1 MPSTDASP
9 SPARPPAQLGR
20 RIAVVV
26 AATTAVLAV
35 GLIWHSSRSKAEI
48 VLETFSR
55 SVERITELEAEGL
68 SGAVKF
74 GRTEAVQAEFA
85 GLAQTAGEQF
95 VAAGAFDATGAAVA
109 TRGALPPEA
118 RALAAAALAADAP
131 QQEGLLIAMPLRFG
145 TAAEET
151 VGALVV
157 QWSQAAITEAI
168 AADTRVAALS
178 AAGFVLLAAG
188 ALALWLNLA
197 LGRPMR
203 SLEGAVARL
212 MRGEPADLPGLN
224 RRDELGALA
233 KALGR
238 IHEAGEIAARTRRAI
253 DCSGALLM
261 IADDDNRIEYISP
274 ALLRIFERNLGEIR
288 RSLPQFDPA
297 GIKGATIDVFHG
309 RPEHQKG
316 LVHAMSDAHL
326 ADIRLGGLRM
336 GLAVNPVTADDGR
349 RLGTVVEWRDKTA
362 DLKVLE
368 EIDAVATAAASG
380 EFGERVEAGA
390 AAPDLR
396 RVAEQV
402 NRISDVVGE
411 FLADIETPVAALA
424 EGDLTSRSR
433 GGHEGRFAE
442 VAARLDGAIDRIAGF
457 ANDILAAERGMRG
470 SISEVSGGAGDL
482 SSRTEAQASALEQT
496 SATVEEI
503 SATISSNADSAGAAR
518 EMAAEARRQAE
529 TGRSVVTDAVTSMK
543 EIEESSGRI
552 GDITQVIDSIAF
564 QTNLLALNAAVEAA
578 RAGDAGKGFAVV
590 ASEVRTLAQR
600 SSAAAR
606 DIKELIAASAGKV
619 ADGVRH
625 VHASGEALGRLE
637 TAIARMSETIDDIAR
652 ASAEQATGMQEI
664 TAAVSHM
671 DETTQRNAALA
682 EASARA
688 AEALRHQ
695 SDQLAE
701 IVAFF
706 RTELETGRRAA

>member
-1 MPSTDASP
+1 
-9 SPARPPAQLGR
+9 
-20 RIAVVV
+20 
-26 AATTAVLAV
+26 
-35 GLIWHSSRSKAEI
+35 
-48 VLETFSR
+48 
-55 SVERITELEAEGL
+55 
-68 SGAVKF
+68 
-74 GRTEAVQAEFA
+74 
-85 GLAQTAGEQF
+85 
-95 VAAGAFDATGAAVA
+95 VA
-109 TRGALPPEA
+109 TEGALPPD
-118 RALAAAALAADAP
+118 AAALAEAVLAEEAP
-131 QQEGLLIAMPLRFG
+131 RRQGLLVAMPLRFG
-145 TAAEET
+145 KASEET

-157 QWSQAAITEAI
+157 LWSKAAIAETI
-168 AADTRVAALS
+168 AADARFAALS
-178 AAGFVLLAAG
+178 AAGFVLLAAA
-188 ALALWLNLA
+188 ALAWWLDGA
-197 LGRPMR
+197 LGRPLR
-203 SLEGAVARL
+203 ALEGAVGRL
-212 MRGEPADLPGLN
+212 MRGEPADLPGLE

-233 KALGR
+233 RALRR
-238 IHEAGEIAARTRRAI
+238 IHAAGETAARTRRAI

-261 IADDDNRIEYISP
+261 IADDDARIEYISP
-274 ALLRIFERNLGEIR
+274 ALRRLFADNAAEIR
-288 RSLPQFDPA
+288 RTLPRFDA
-297 GIKGATIDVFHG
+297 ASIEGSTIDMFHAQPG
-309 RPEHQKG
+309 RQQALIDG
-316 LVHAMSDAHL
+316 MSDAHL
-326 ADIRLGGLRM
+326 AAIRLGDLRM
-336 GLAVNPVTADDGR
+336 GLSVNPVTAEDGR

-368 EIDAVATAAASG
+368 EIDAVAAAAASG
-380 EFGERVEAGA
+380 DFGRRVEAGD

-424 EGDLTSRSR
+424 EGNLTARSR

-442 VAARLDGAIDRIAGF
+442 VAARLDGAIDRISAF
-457 ANDILAAERGMRG
+457 ASDILAAERGMRD
-470 SISEVSGGAGDL
+470 SIAEVSGGAGDL
-482 SSRTEAQASALEQT
+482 SSRTEAQASALEET

-503 SATISSNADSAGAAR
+503 SATISANADSAGAAR
-518 EMAAEARRQAE
+518 GMAAEARRQAE
-529 TGRSVVTDAVTSMK
+529 TGRAVVDDAVTSMK

-625 VHASGEALGRLE
+625 VHASGEALGGLE

-688 AEALRHQ
+688 AETLRHQ
-695 SDQLAE
+695 SDQLADL
-701 IVAFF
+701 VAFF
-706 RTELETGRRAA
+706 RTESDGGRRAA